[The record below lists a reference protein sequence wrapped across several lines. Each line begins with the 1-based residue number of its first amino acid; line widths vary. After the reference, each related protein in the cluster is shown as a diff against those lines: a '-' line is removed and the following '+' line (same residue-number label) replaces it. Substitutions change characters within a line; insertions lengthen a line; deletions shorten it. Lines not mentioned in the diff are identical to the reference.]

1 MKITYNVNVPEVY
14 RERGEIAAAIEEFLA
29 SDNANLKFECENAV
43 EAQRVYSSARSAT
56 TNGRLPAKAMR
67 RGNDIYVLRKGDK

>member
-1 MKITYNVNVPEVY
+1 MKITYNVTVPEVY
-14 RERGEIAAAIEEFLA
+14 RERGEVAKAIEEFLA
-29 SDNANLKFECENAV
+29 SDKANLKFECENAV

-56 TNGRLPAKAMR
+56 TSGRLQAKAMR